1 MAVNEYLQV
10 ELVEKDI
17 VRIDFTEK
25 EIVNVEFKSVDV
37 LDYYAKTTL
46 ATNYVVETPT
56 KLTVKR
62 FQTSDIWVAG
72 TLIVFFNGLKEKNIT
87 EVTTT
92 TFDLPIDTIVADT
105 IEVQYMKV
113 AS

>member
-17 VRIDFTEK
+17 VRID
-25 EIVNVEFKSVDV
+25 FKSVDV

-92 TFDLPIDTIVADT
+92 TFDLPIDTVVADT
-105 IEVQYMKV
+105 IEVQYMV
-113 AS
+113 IAS